1 MADSPYIVNVTAQD
15 FAETVLATS
24 RSTPVLVDF
33 WADWC
38 SPCQTLMPV
47 LAKLA
52 EEYQGAFLLAK
63 VNTEEERELAAQFGI
78 RSLPTVQLFKDGQPV
93 DQFMGALPESE
104 IRRFLE
110 PHLPRPSDDLVEQA
124 QQLLRQ
130 GDGDGAQQLVEQ
142 ALAEDPDNPRTQ
154 LAFARV
160 SATLGHFD
168 QAEQALER
176 LPLDQQD
183 EPETRALRAQILF
196 DRITE
201 QAPAPAELQ
210 QRLQNGTADSQTI
223 YQLAAHRV
231 MDGDYENALA
241 QLLALMQKDR
251 AYGDDAARK
260 GLLAVFDILGGSGE
274 LVKRYRNRMFN
285 LLH

>member
-1 MADSPYIVNVTAQD
+1 MADSPYIVDVTAQN
-15 FAETVLATS
+15 FAEAVLATS
-24 RSTPVLVDF
+24 QSTPVLVDF

-47 LAKLA
+47 LAKLV
-52 EEYQGAFLLAK
+52 EEYQGALLLAK

-78 RSLPTVQLFKDGQPV
+78 RSLPTIQLFKDGQPV

-110 PHLPRPSDDLVEQA
+110 PHLPRPSDDMVDQA
-124 QQLLRQ
+124 QQLLRR
-130 GDGDGAQQLVEQ
+130 GDGAGAQQLIEQ
-142 ALAEDPDNPRTQ
+142 ALSEDPDNPRIQ

-183 EPETRALRAQILF
+183 QPETRALRAQILF
-196 DRITE
+196 DRVTE
-201 QAPAPAELQ
+201 QAPAPADLQ
-210 QRLQNGTADSQTI
+210 QRLQAGTADSESI

-231 MDGDYENALA
+231 MNGDYETALD

-251 AYGDDAARK
+251 AYGEDAARK

-274 LVKRYRNRMFN
+274 LVNRYRNRMFN

>member
-1 MADSPYIVNVTAQD
+1 MADSPYIVNVTSQN
-15 FAETVLATS
+15 FAEAVLATS
-24 RSTPVLVDF
+24 QSTPVLVDF

-47 LAKLA
+47 LAKLV
-52 EEYQGAFLLAK
+52 EEYQGAFRLAK

-93 DQFMGALPESE
+93 DQFLGALPESE

-124 QQLLRQ
+124 QQRLRQ
-130 GDGDGAQQLVEQ
+130 GDGAGAQQLIEQ
-142 ALAEDPDNPRTQ
+142 ALSEDPDNPRIQ

-183 EPETRALRAQILF
+183 QPETRALRAQILF
-196 DRITE
+196 DRVTE

-210 QRLQNGTADSQTI
+210 QRLQTGSADSETI

-231 MDGDYENALA
+231 MDGDYENALE

-251 AYGDDAARK
+251 TYGEDAARK

-274 LVKRYRNRMFN
+274 LVNRYRNRMFN